1 MLVHCW
7 LRTMSLNEFST
18 ILKAR
23 EFVRKANP
31 ATTPVPL
38 DAYLTVAG
46 ATSRE
51 VDDMEEGE
59 AGMCFTLP
67 DGTYRICVNTKD
79 AVERR
84 RFTLCHEV
92 AHIVLNLRSDHS
104 TQPWTTGRPL
114 VERLC
119 DLFAVELLL
128 PDVLFQPAA
137 EDAPVSLA
145 GIDALAVQFAAS
157 VTATGSRFADTVTAP
172 CAFVLSH
179 EGRVVHV
186 SRSKPLRDGNAFIAR
201 HMTLPEGS
209 ASARVRAGGTTEEHE
224 IDAADW
230 FADWERGG
238 VLHEEARHLSR
249 WDRTLTLLRF
259 QNQEVPAS
267 TARARQEYRW
277 EVEGR
282 DDGPRRESEDEFGLR
297 ELGGSPRWP
306 RKSRRR

>member
-1 MLVHCW
+1 
-7 LRTMSLNEFST
+7 MSLNEFST
-18 ILKAR
+18 VLKAR

-31 ATTPVPL
+31 TAIPVPL
-38 DAYLTVAG
+38 DVYLTAAG

-51 VDDMEEGE
+51 VVDMEEGE

-67 DGTYRICVNTKD
+67 DGTCRICLNAKD

-84 RFTLCHEV
+84 RFTLCHEI
-92 AHIVLNLRSDHS
+92 AHIVLKLRSDHS

-128 PDVLFQPAA
+128 PDRLFQSAA

-145 GIDALAVQFAAS
+145 GVDGLAVQFEAS
-157 VTATGSRFADTVTAP
+157 VTATGSRFADTVSAP

-179 EGRVVHV
+179 KGRVVHV

-201 HMTLPEGS
+201 QMELPERS
-209 ASARVRAGGTTEEHE
+209 ASARVRAGSTAAEHE

-230 FADWERGG
+230 FTDWERGG
-238 VLHEEARHLSR
+238 VLQEEARHLSR

-259 QNQEVPAS
+259 QGQDVPAA

-282 DDGPRRESEDEFGLR
+282 DDGSPREPEDESGLR
-297 ELGGSPRWP
+297 ELDGNLRWP
-306 RKSRRR
+306 GKSRRP